1 LPNRWL
7 KQRFDAD
14 LASEKKVQRLLV
26 THSSYQQLAKQIV
39 YTKDKAPDA
48 IQKEIF
54 SIVGQS

>member
-1 LPNRWL
+1 
-7 KQRFDAD
+7 

-39 YTKDKAPDA
+39 YTKDKAPDV